1 VTELPIRPT
10 PALVRSLVLGTLFA
24 LGGIVLGQP
33 GAAVMA
39 VPFLVHVVWALLTR
53 ARTDVVRVRTRPRLV
68 AVHEDDSVPVR
79 IVADRPGWWLA
90 VSWPLRFGLRLA
102 PRAGAVID
110 TTEAKVVV
118 EPHTWGRYLV
128 GPPEVAVMDASGS
141 WRAAGEG
148 TPAYVVVRPA
158 AASLVGSSGVTR
170 PIGMAGSHSSA
181 TPGEGSQLA
190 ELREFRLG
198 DRLKRI
204 NWRVTSRTGR
214 LHVATMLTERD
225 TDVLLVMDT
234 LHDVPGLTATD
245 ATSLD
250 LAVRAV
256 ASLSRHYLGYGD
268 RVAVH
273 DIGRRM
279 RHVRAGSGPRQLLV
293 TIDALSRIDR
303 GTNPAYR
310 GRPIRGVTP
319 GTLVFFC
326 SPLIDEAS
334 TTEVGR
340 LRQLGCEVVA
350 VDTLPADIGTSRWL
364 HRRRRRDRSWLDEAW
379 VVRRLEREETFARLR
394 QAGVPVVAW
403 RGTGSLAGV
412 LATMER
418 SRRAPR
424 LARRR

>member
-1 VTELPIRPT
+1 MTELPIRPT
-10 PALVRSLVLGTLFA
+10 PALVRSLLLGSLLA
-24 LGGIVLGQP
+24 LGGIALGQRT
-33 GAAVMA
+33 AALLA
-39 VPFLVHVVWALLTR
+39 VPFVVHVAWALLAR
-53 ARTDVVRVRTRPRLV
+53 ASGDVARVRTRPVLV
-68 AVHEDDSVPVR
+68 AVHEEDSVPVR
-79 IVADRPGWWLA
+79 MVSDRPRWWLA
-90 VSWPLRFGLRLA
+90 VSWPLSFGIRLA
-102 PRAGAVID
+102 PRSGAVID
-110 TTEAKVVV
+110 TSEATVVV
-118 EPHTWGRYLV
+118 EPHTWGRYLI
-128 GPPEVAVMDASGS
+128 GPPQVSVMDASGS
-141 WRAAGEG
+141 WRAAGAA
-148 TPAYVVVRPA
+148 TSSYVVVRPSA
-158 AASLVGSSGVTR
+158 ARLVGSSGVTR
-170 PIGMAGSHSSA
+170 PIGMAGSHSST

-190 ELREFRLG
+190 ELREFRVG

-234 LHDVPGLTATD
+234 LHDVPGLGATD
-245 ATSLD
+245 PTSLD

-256 ASLSRHYLGYGD
+256 AALARHYLEYGD

-279 RHVRAGSGPRQLLV
+279 RHVRAGSGPRQLFV

-310 GRPIRGVTP
+310 SRPIRGVTA

-326 SPLIDEAS
+326 SPLVDESA

-340 LRQLGCEVVA
+340 LRQLGCEVVV
-350 VDTLPADIGTSRWL
+350 VDTLPAELGTPASL
-364 HRRRRRDRSWLDEAW
+364 HRRGRRDPGWLDEAW
-379 VVRRLEREETFARLR
+379 VLRRLERDEMFARLR
-394 QAGVPVVAW
+394 QAGVPVVGW
-403 RGTGSLAGV
+403 RGTTSLAGV

-424 LARRR
+424 MARRG

>member
-1 VTELPIRPT
+1 MTELPIRPT
-10 PALVRSLVLGTLFA
+10 PALVRSLILGTLLA
-24 LGGIVLGQP
+24 LGGIALGQR
-33 GAAVMA
+33 GAAVLA
-39 VPFLVHVVWALLTR
+39 VPFVVHVAWALLTR
-53 ARTDVVRVRTRPRLV
+53 PRGDAVRVRTRPALV
-68 AVHEDDSVPVR
+68 AVHEGDSVPVR
-79 IVADRPGWWLA
+79 MVSDRVGWWLA
-90 VSWPLRFGLRLA
+90 VSWPLSFGIRLA
-102 PRAGAVID
+102 PRSGAVID
-110 TTEAKVVV
+110 TTEATVVV

-128 GPPEVAVMDASGS
+128 GPPQVAILDASGS
-141 WRAAGEG
+141 WRASAEA
-148 TPAYVVVRPA
+148 TSAYVVVRPSA
-158 AASLVGSSGVTR
+158 ARLVGSSGITR
-170 PIGMAGSHSSA
+170 PIGMAGSHSST
-181 TPGEGSQLA
+181 TPGEGSQLS

-234 LHDVPGLTATD
+234 LHDVPGLLATD
-245 ATSLD
+245 PTSLD

-256 ASLSRHYLGYGD
+256 AALARHYLEYGD

-273 DIGRRM
+273 DVGRRM

-293 TIDALSRIDR
+293 TIDALSRIQR
-303 GTNPAYR
+303 GTSPAFHT
-310 GRPIRGVTP
+310 RPIRGVTA

-326 SPLIDEAS
+326 SPLIDDSS

-340 LRQLGCEVVA
+340 LRQLGCEVVV
-350 VDTLPADIGTSRWL
+350 VDTLPADIGTPTWL
-364 HRRRRRDRSWLDEAW
+364 HRRRRRDASWLDEAW
-379 VVRRLEREETFARLR
+379 VVRRLERDEMFARLR

-403 RGTGSLAGV
+403 RGTSSLAGV

-424 LARRR
+424 MVRRS

>member
-1 VTELPIRPT
+1 MTELPIRPT
-10 PALVRSLVLGTLFA
+10 PALVRSLLLGILLA
-24 LGGIVLGQP
+24 LGGILLGQP

-39 VPFLVHVVWALLTR
+39 APFVVHVAWALLTR
-53 ARTDVVRVRTRPRLV
+53 ARADVVRVRTRPRLV
-68 AVHEDDSVPVR
+68 AVHEDDSVPVH
-79 IVADRPGWWLA
+79 ITTDRPGWWLA

-102 PRAGAVID
+102 PRSGAVID
-110 TTEAKVVV
+110 SVDGAVVV

-128 GPPEVAVMDASGS
+128 GPPEVAVVDPSGS
-141 WRAAGEG
+141 WRAAGPA

-158 AASLVGSSGVTR
+158 AASLVGSSGITR
-170 PIGMAGSHSSA
+170 PIGMAGSHRSA

-256 ASLSRHYLGYGD
+256 AALSRHYLSYGD

-279 RHVRAGSGPRQLLV
+279 RHVRSGSGPRQLLV

-303 GTNPAYR
+303 GMNPAYR
-310 GRPIRGVTP
+310 GRPIRGVTA

-326 SPLIDEAS
+326 SPLIDESS

-340 LRQLGCEVVA
+340 LRQLGCEVVV
-350 VDTLPADIGTSRWL
+350 VDTLPADLGTPSWL
-364 HRRRRRDRSWLDEAW
+364 RKRRRRDRSWLDEAW
-379 VVRRLEREETFARLR
+379 VLRRLERDETFARLR
-394 QAGVPVVAW
+394 QAGVPVVPW
-403 RGTGSLAGV
+403 RGTASLAGV

-424 LARRR
+424 LARRS

>member
-1 VTELPIRPT
+1 MTELPIRPT
-10 PALVRSLVLGTLFA
+10 PALVRSLLLGLFLA
-24 LGGIVLGQP
+24 LGGILLGQR

-39 VPFLVHVVWALLTR
+39 VPFLVHVAWALLTR
-53 ARTDVVRVRTRPRLV
+53 ARTDVVRLRTRPRLV

-79 IVADRPGWWLA
+79 MVTDRPGWWIA

-102 PRAGAVID
+102 PRSGAVID
-110 TTEAKVVV
+110 TTDAKVVV

-128 GPPEVAVMDASGS
+128 GPPEVAVIDASGS
-141 WRAAGEG
+141 WRAAGEAES
-148 TPAYVVVRPA
+148 AYVVVRPA
-158 AASLVGSSGVTR
+158 AANLIGSSGITR
-170 PIGMAGSHSSA
+170 PIGMSGSHPSA

-234 LHDVPGLTATD
+234 LHDVPGFAATD
-245 ATSLD
+245 PTSLD

-256 ASLSRHYLGYGD
+256 AALARHYLGYGD

-279 RHVRAGSGPRQLLV
+279 RHVRAGTGPRQLIV

-303 GTNPAYR
+303 GTNPVFR

-326 SPLIDEAS
+326 SPLIDQSS

-340 LRQLGCEVVA
+340 LRQLGCEVVV
-350 VDTLPADIGTSRWL
+350 VDTLPGDLGTSRWL
-364 HRRRRRDRSWLDEAW
+364 KRRHRRDRSWLDEAW

-403 RGTGSLAGV
+403 RGTASLAGV
-412 LATMER
+412 LSTMER

-424 LARRR
+424 LSRRV

>member
-1 VTELPIRPT
+1 MTERPIRPT
-10 PALVRSLVLGTLFA
+10 PALVRSLLLGLLLA
-24 LGGIVLGQP
+24 LGGVVLGQP
-33 GAAVMA
+33 GAAVLA
-39 VPFLVHVVWALLTR
+39 APFVVHVAWALLTR

-79 IVADRPGWWLA
+79 MVTDRPGWWLA
-90 VSWPLRFGLRLA
+90 VSWPLRFGIRLA
-102 PRAGAVID
+102 PRSGAVID
-110 TTEAKVVV
+110 ASDAKVVV

-128 GPPEVAVMDASGS
+128 GPPQVALMDGSGS
-141 WRAAGEG
+141 WRAAGDG
-148 TPAYVVVRPA
+148 PSAYVVVRPA

-170 PIGMAGSHSSA
+170 PIGMAGSHPSA

-234 LHDVPGLTATD
+234 MHDVPGLRPTD

-256 ASLSRHYLGYGD
+256 AALARHYLGYGD

-279 RHVRAGSGPRQLLV
+279 RHVRAGTGPRQLLV
-293 TIDALSRIDR
+293 TIDALSRIER
-303 GTNPAYR
+303 GTNPVFR
-310 GRPIRGVTP
+310 GRPIRGITP

-326 SPLIDEAS
+326 SPLIDESS

-340 LRQLGCEVVA
+340 LRQLGCEVVV
-350 VDTLPADIGTSRWL
+350 VDTLPADIGTPRWL
-364 HRRRRRDRSWLDEAW
+364 KGRRRRDRSWLDEAW
-379 VVRRLEREETFARLR
+379 VVRRLEREEMFARLR

-424 LARRR
+424 LARRS

>member
-1 VTELPIRPT
+1 M
-10 PALVRSLVLGTLFA
+10 
-24 LGGIVLGQP
+24 LGQP
-33 GAAVMA
+33 GAVVMA
-39 VPFLVHVVWALLTR
+39 VPFIVHVTWALLTR
-53 ARTDVVRVRTRPRLV
+53 AGAGVVRIRTNPQLV

-79 IVADRPGWWLA
+79 MVCDHPGWWIA
-90 VSWPLRFGLRLA
+90 VSWPLRLGLNLA
-102 PRAGAVID
+102 PRSGAVID
-110 TTEAKVVV
+110 TNQAKIVV
-118 EPHTWGRYLV
+118 EPHTWGRYLI

-148 TPAYVVVRPA
+148 APAFVVVRPA
-158 AASLVGSSGVTR
+158 AESLVGSSGVTR
-170 PIGMAGSHSSA
+170 PIGMTGSHSSA

-190 ELREFRLG
+190 DLREFRLG

-234 LHDVPGLTATD
+234 LHDVPGLTIRD
-245 ATSLD
+245 ASSLD
-250 LAVRAV
+250 MAVRAV
-256 ASLSRHYLGYGD
+256 AALSRHYLGYGD

-303 GTNPAYR
+303 GTKPAYR
-310 GRPIRGVTP
+310 GRPIRGVTS

-326 SPLIDEAS
+326 SPLIDES
-334 TTEVGR
+334 SITEVGR
-340 LRQLGCEVVA
+340 LRQLGCEVVV
-350 VDTLPADIGTSRWL
+350 VDTLPEELGTANWL
-364 HRRRRRDRSWLDEAW
+364 RRRHRRDHTFLEEAW
-379 VVRRLEREETFARLR
+379 VIRRLERDETFARLR
-394 QAGVPVVAW
+394 DAGVPVVPW
-403 RGTGSLAGV
+403 RGTACLAGI
-412 LATMER
+412 LETMER

-424 LARRR
+424 LARRG

>member
-1 VTELPIRPT
+1 VSELPIRPT
-10 PALVRSLVLGTLFA
+10 PALVRSLLLGTLLA
-24 LGGIVLGQP
+24 LGGIALGQRA
-33 GAAVMA
+33 AAVLA
-39 VPFLVHVVWALLTR
+39 VPFVVHVAWALLTR
-53 ARTDVVRVRTRPRLV
+53 TRREAVRVRTRPALV
-68 AVHEDDSVPVR
+68 AVHEEDSVPVHLMTGQ
-79 IVADRPGWWLA
+79 PGWWLT

-102 PRAGAVID
+102 PRSGAVID
-110 TTEAKVVV
+110 TAEATVVV

-128 GPPEVAVMDASGS
+128 GPPQVSVMDPSGS
-141 WRAAGEG
+141 WRAAGDG
-148 TPAYVVVRPA
+148 ASSYVVVRPA
-158 AASLVGSSGVTR
+158 ASRLVGSSGVTR
-170 PIGMAGSHSSA
+170 PIGMAGSHSST

-190 ELREFRLG
+190 ELREFRVG

-234 LHDVPGLTATD
+234 LHDVPGLKSTD
-245 ATSLD
+245 PTSLD

-256 ASLSRHYLGYGD
+256 AALARHYLEYGD

-310 GRPIRGVTP
+310 SRQIRGVTA

-326 SPLIDEAS
+326 SPLIDESA

-340 LRQLGCEVVA
+340 LRQLGCEVVV
-350 VDTLPADIGTSRWL
+350 VDTLPSDLGTQASL
-364 HRRRRRDRSWLDEAW
+364 HRRGHRDGTWLDEAW
-379 VVRRLEREETFARLR
+379 VLRRLERDEMFARLR
-394 QAGVPVVAW
+394 QAGVPVVGW
-403 RGTGSLAGV
+403 RGTASLAGV

-424 LARRR
+424 MARRG